1 MKKLILIL
9 CISNFIFAQNAH
21 VDTNSILIGEHI
33 VLSISNQLKL
43 SKNWPVYNDTI
54 VKGLEVIHKSEI
66 DTTDNIVSQKFI
78 ITSWD
83 TGSYYIP
90 PYYFSKNTKTNALT
104 INVQTLKLEEN
115 AKLKDI
121 KRPIKEPLGWSDIW
135 PWILVLCALVFIY
148 FLLKK
153 YYFNKDKN
161 SVIKNTKI
169 DIPADVIALEELEKL
184 EKEEIWQKGKIK
196 DYYSRLSEITR
207 RYLEDRYMFI
217 ALELTSDEI
226 IKEMNERL
234 DSKLKKQ
241 LEMLLIRSDL
251 AKFAKSKPNE
261 KENIESM
268 LIAKDFIV
276 KTKKDG

>member
-90 PYYFSKNTKTNALT
+90 PYYFSKNTKTNALN

-153 YYFNKDKN
+153 YYFNKDKD

-184 EKEEIWQKGKIK
+184 EKKEIWQKGKIK

-241 LEMLLIRSDL
+241 LKMLLIRSDL
-251 AKFAKSKPNE
+251 AKFAKSKPND